1 MSFQKEI
8 SNALS
13 YITAH
18 GYQIH
23 PEAFKILKNLD
34 SNIMEIIQKVVR
46 FKKNQNDTNII
57 LIEDIRNFCTINIS
71 NKFDTLTVSDSKLQD
86 KNIIKTTIN
95 ETQEFEIISTSEIT
109 INKPNYR
116 ESFKI
121 IYDSA
126 DYIDPEEGINGY
138 ISLFKSRFH
147 QSLKILSTRPES
159 KRINKISSIK
169 RKIKQKNNNNNY
181 LENNISLNGNTSIIA
196 GLVMSKRSK
205 KNNIELAIDDLTG
218 IINTIALNEETIKLV
233 SKLTLDQMVM
243 LEIENKGINYVIK
256 NVVSPDI
263 PDHIPN
269 KGKSDGYVVLIS
281 DLHIGSKYF
290 KEQEFLKFLNWLNS
304 SDNEIVSKINFLC
317 IGGDLIDGVGIFP
330 NQEKELNDSTIYQQ
344 MSHLTSLLEQIP
356 KKIQV
361 FVIPGNHDLG
371 RRALPQPA
379 IPKKDA
385 GILYSWKNF
394 SMLGNPSY
402 IELNGVKI
410 LMYHGQGLDD
420 IIATI
425 PGLSYSNPAE
435 AMKTLLKARHLS
447 PIYGQR
453 TPIAPEK
460 DDMMVISEIPD
471 IFHSGHVHV
480 MGVQNYRGTLIVNSG
495 TWQDQ
500 TPFQQTMGIIPT
512 SGIAIAVNL
521 STLRPFQIDFSQ

>member
-13 YITAH
+13 YITAN

-23 PEAFKILKNLD
+23 PEAFRVLKNLN
-34 SNIMEIIQKVVR
+34 SNIMDIIQKVVR
-46 FKKNQNDTNII
+46 LKKTQNDNSNII
-57 LIEDIRNFCTINIS
+57 LIEDLQNFCTINIS
-71 NKFDTLTVSDSKLQD
+71 TESDNLTAADSIKILHKTLTKNNEIQDLNVSTQ
-86 KNIIKTTIN
+86 KNIVNK
-95 ETQEFEIISTSEIT
+95 STY
-109 INKPNYR
+109 N

-121 IYDSA
+121 IYDST
-126 DYIDPEEGINGY
+126 DYIDPEEGVNGY
-138 ISLFKSRFH
+138 ISLFKSRF
-147 QSLKILSTRPES
+147 SKTLKILSSRPES

-169 RKIKQKNNNNNY
+169 RRIKQKDNNNY
-181 LENNISLNGNTSIIA
+181 SENNLSSNGNTSIIA

-243 LEIENKGINYVIK
+243 LEIENKGINYIIK
-256 NVVSPDI
+256 NVISPDI
-263 PDHIPN
+263 PDHIPH
-269 KGKSDGYVVLIS
+269 KGKSEEYVVLIS

-290 KEQEFLKFLNWLNS
+290 KENEFVRFLNWLNS
-304 SDNEIVSKINFLC
+304 SDSEIVPKIKFLC
-317 IGGDLIDGVGIFP
+317 IGGDLIDGIGIFP
-330 NQEKELNDSTIYQQ
+330 NQDKELYDSTIYLQ
-344 MSHLTSLLEQIP
+344 MRHLTNLLEHIP
-356 KKIQV
+356 KRIQV

-371 RRALPQPA
+371 RRALPQPT

-385 GILYSWKNF
+385 EILYSWKNF
-394 SMLGNPSY
+394 TMLGNPSY

-425 PGLSYSNPAE
+425 PGLSYSNPAD

-453 TPIAPEK
+453 TPISAEK
-460 DDMMVISEIPD
+460 EDMMVITEIPD

-480 MGVQNYRGTLIVNSG
+480 MDVQNYRGTLIVNSG

-500 TPFQQTMGIIPT
+500 TPFQQTMGIMPT
-512 SGIAIAVNL
+512 PGIAIAVNL
-521 STLRPFQIDFSQ
+521 STLRPFQIDFNQ

>member
-1 MSFQKEI
+1 LSFQKEI

-13 YITAH
+13 YITAN

-23 PEAFKILKNLD
+23 PEAFRVLKNLN
-34 SNIMEIIQKVVR
+34 SNIMDIIQKVVR
-46 FKKNQNDTNII
+46 LKKTQNDNGSII
-57 LIEDIRNFCTINIS
+57 LIEDLQNFCTVNIS
-71 NKFDTLTVSDSKLQD
+71 TESDNLTAADSIKILHNTLKKNNEIQD
-86 KNIIKTTIN
+86 LNGSTQKN
-95 ETQEFEIISTSEIT
+95 T
-109 INKPNYR
+109 INKSTYN

-121 IYDSA
+121 IYDST
-126 DYIDPEEGINGY
+126 DYIDPEEGVNGY
-138 ISLFKSRFH
+138 ISLFKSRF
-147 QSLKILSTRPES
+147 SKTLKILSSRPES

-169 RKIKQKNNNNNY
+169 RRIKQKDNNNY
-181 LENNISLNGNTSIIA
+181 SENNLSSNGNTSIIA

-243 LEIENKGINYVIK
+243 LEIENKGINYIIK
-256 NVVSPDI
+256 NVISPDI
-263 PDHIPN
+263 PDHIPH
-269 KGKSDGYVVLIS
+269 KGKSEEYVVLIS

-290 KEQEFLKFLNWLNS
+290 KENEFVRFLNWLNS
-304 SDNEIVSKINFLC
+304 SDSEIVSKIKFLC

-330 NQEKELNDSTIYQQ
+330 NQDKELYDSTIYLQ
-344 MSHLTSLLEQIP
+344 MRHLTNLLEHVP
-356 KKIQV
+356 KRIQV

-371 RRALPQPA
+371 RRALPQPT

-385 GILYSWKNF
+385 EILYSWKNF
-394 SMLGNPSY
+394 TMLGNPSY

-425 PGLSYSNPAE
+425 PGLSYSNPAD

-453 TPIAPEK
+453 TPISAEK
-460 DDMMVISEIPD
+460 EDMMVITEIPD
-471 IFHSGHVHV
+471 ILHSGHVHV
-480 MGVQNYRGTLIVNSG
+480 MDVQNYRGTLIVNSG

-500 TPFQQTMGIIPT
+500 TPFQQTMGIMPT
-512 SGIAIAVNL
+512 PGIAIAVNL
-521 STLRPFQIDFSQ
+521 STLRPFQIDFNQ

>member
-1 MSFQKEI
+1 
-8 SNALS
+8 NNLS
-13 YITAH
+13 
-18 GYQIH
+18 
-23 PEAFKILKNLD
+23 
-34 SNIMEIIQKVVR
+34 S
-46 FKKNQNDTNII
+46 
-57 LIEDIRNFCTINIS
+57 
-71 NKFDTLTVSDSKLQD
+71 
-86 KNIIKTTIN
+86 
-95 ETQEFEIISTSEIT
+95 
-109 INKPNYR
+109 
-116 ESFKI
+116 
-121 IYDSA
+121 
-126 DYIDPEEGINGY
+126 
-138 ISLFKSRFH
+138 
-147 QSLKILSTRPES
+147 
-159 KRINKISSIK
+159 
-169 RKIKQKNNNNNY
+169 
-181 LENNISLNGNTSIIA
+181 NGNTSIIA

-205 KNNIELAIDDLTG
+205 KNGIELDIDDLTG

-243 LEIENKGINYVIK
+243 LEIENKGMNYVIK
-256 NVVSPDI
+256 NVISPDI

-269 KGKSDGYVVLIS
+269 KGKLEEYVILIS

-290 KEQEFLKFLNWLNS
+290 KENEFLRFLNWLNS
-304 SDNEIVSKINFLC
+304 PDNEIASKIKFLC

-330 NQEKELNDSTIYQQ
+330 NQEKELYDSTIYLQ
-344 MSHLTSLLEQIP
+344 MKHLTNLLEQIP
-356 KKIQV
+356 QRIQV

-385 GILYSWKNF
+385 EILYSWKNF
-394 SMLGNPSY
+394 TMLGNPSY

-453 TPIAPEK
+453 TPLSAEK
-460 DDMMVISEIPD
+460 EDMMVITEIPD
-471 IFHSGHVHV
+471 ILHSGHVHI
-480 MGVQNYRGTLIVNSG
+480 MDVQNYRGTLIVNSG
-495 TWQDQ
+495 TWQAQ

-512 SGIAIAVNL
+512 PGIAIAVNL

>member
-1 MSFQKEI
+1 M
-8 SNALS
+8 S
-13 YITAH
+13 YITAN

-23 PEAFKILKNLD
+23 PEAFKVLKNLN

-46 FKKNQNDTNII
+46 FKKTRNDDNNII

-71 NKFDTLTVSDSKLQD
+71 TECDDLTADSIKISHNTLK
-86 KNIIKTTIN
+86 KNN
-95 ETQEFEIISTSEIT
+95 EIQEFKTIPTQKDTVNKSTAF
-109 INKPNYR
+109 N

-121 IYDSA
+121 IYDST
-126 DYIDPEEGINGY
+126 DYIDPEEGVNGY
-138 ISLFKSRFH
+138 ISLFKSRF
-147 QSLKILSTRPES
+147 SKTLKILSSRPES
-159 KRINKISSIK
+159 KRINKISFVK
-169 RKIKQKNNNNNY
+169 RRIRQKNNNY
-181 LENNISLNGNTSIIA
+181 SENNNLSSNGNTSIIA
-196 GLVMSKRSK
+196 GLVMSKRPK

-243 LEIENKGINYVIK
+243 LEIENKGINYIIK
-256 NVVSPDI
+256 NVISPDI
-263 PDHIPN
+263 PDHLPN
-269 KGKSDGYVVLIS
+269 KAKSEEYVVLIS
-281 DLHIGSKYF
+281 DLHIGSRYF
-290 KEQEFLKFLNWLNS
+290 KENEFLKFLNWLNS
-304 SDNEIVSKINFLC
+304 SDNEIVSKIKFLC

-330 NQEKELNDSTIYQQ
+330 NQEKELYDSNIYLQ
-344 MSHLTSLLEQIP
+344 MSHLTNLLEQIP
-356 KKIQV
+356 KRIQV

-385 GILYSWKNF
+385 EILYSWKNF
-394 SMLGNPSY
+394 TMLGNPSY

-435 AMKTLLKARHLS
+435 AMKTLLKSRHLS

-453 TPIAPEK
+453 TPLSAEK
-460 DDMMVISEIPD
+460 EDMMVITEIPD
-471 IFHSGHVHV
+471 ILHSGHVHV
-480 MGVQNYRGTLIVNSG
+480 MDVQNYRGTLIVNSG

-500 TPFQQTMGIIPT
+500 TPFQQTMGIMPT
-512 SGIAIAVNL
+512 PGIAIAVNL

>member
-1 MSFQKEI
+1 
-8 SNALS
+8 
-13 YITAH
+13 
-18 GYQIH
+18 
-23 PEAFKILKNLD
+23 
-34 SNIMEIIQKVVR
+34 MEIIQKVVR

-71 NKFDTLTVSDSKLQD
+71 NEFDTLTVSDSKLQD

-138 ISLFKSRFH
+138 ISLFKSRYN

-169 RKIKQKNNNNNY
+169 RKIKQKNNNYLDNLDNN
-181 LENNISLNGNTSIIA
+181 LSVNGNTSIIA

-218 IINTIALNEETIKLV
+218 IINTIALNEDTIKLV

-243 LEIENKGINYVIK
+243 LEIENKGINYIIK
-256 NVVSPDI
+256 NVISPDI
-263 PDHIPN
+263 PDHIPH
-269 KGKSDGYVVLIS
+269 KGKSEEYVVLIS

-290 KEQEFLKFLNWLNS
+290 KENEFVRFLNWLNS
-304 SDNEIVSKINFLC
+304 SDSEIVSKIKFLC

-330 NQEKELNDSTIYQQ
+330 NQDKELYDSTIDLQ
-344 MSHLTSLLEQIP
+344 MSHLTNLLEHIP
-356 KKIQV
+356 KRIQV

-371 RRALPQPA
+371 RRALPQPT

-385 GILYSWKNF
+385 EILYSWKNF
-394 SMLGNPSY
+394 TMLGNPSY

-420 IIATI
+420 IIATV
-425 PGLSYSNPAE
+425 PGLSYSNPAD

-460 DDMMVISEIPD
+460 DDMMVITEIPD

-480 MGVQNYRGTLIVNSG
+480 MDVQNYRGTLIVNSG

-500 TPFQQTMGIIPT
+500 TPFQQTMGIMPT

>member
-13 YITAH
+13 YITAN

-23 PEAFKILKNLD
+23 PEAFRVLKNLN
-34 SNIMEIIQKVVR
+34 SNIMDIIQKVVR
-46 FKKNQNDTNII
+46 LKKTQNDNNNII
-57 LIEDIRNFCTINIS
+57 LIEDIQNFCTINIS
-71 NKFDTLTVSDSKLQD
+71 TENDYLKADSIKILHNTLKKNNEIQDLNVSTQ
-86 KNIIKTTIN
+86 KNIA
-95 ETQEFEIISTSEIT
+95 
-109 INKPNYR
+109 NKSPSNG
-116 ESFKI
+116 SFKI
-121 IYDSA
+121 IYDST
-126 DYIDPEEGINGY
+126 DYIDPEEGVNGY
-138 ISLFKSRFH
+138 ISLFKSRF
-147 QSLKILSTRPES
+147 SKTLKILSSRPES

-169 RKIKQKNNNNNY
+169 RRIKQKENNNY
-181 LENNISLNGNTSIIA
+181 SEDNLSSNGNTSIIA

-243 LEIENKGINYVIK
+243 LEIENKGINYIIK

-269 KGKSDGYVVLIS
+269 KGKSEEYVVLIS

-290 KEQEFLKFLNWLNS
+290 NENDFLRFLNWLNS
-304 SDNEIVSKINFLC
+304 SDNEIVSKIKFLC

-330 NQEKELNDSTIYQQ
+330 NQEKELYDSTICLQ
-344 MSHLTSLLEQIP
+344 MSHLTNLLQQIP
-356 KKIQV
+356 KRIQV
-361 FVIPGNHDLG
+361 FVIPGNHDPG
-371 RRALPQPA
+371 RRALPQPS
-379 IPKKDA
+379 IPKNDA
-385 GILYSWKNF
+385 ELLYGWKNF
-394 SMLGNPSY
+394 TMLGNPSY

-425 PGLSYSNPAE
+425 PGLSYSNPAD
-435 AMKTLLKARHLS
+435 AMKILLKARHLS

-453 TPIAPEK
+453 TPLSAEK
-460 DDMMVISEIPD
+460 EDMMVITEIPD
-471 IFHSGHVHV
+471 ILHSGHVHV
-480 MGVQNYRGTLIVNSG
+480 MDVQNYRGTLIVNSG

-500 TPFQQTMGIIPT
+500 TPFQQTMGIMPT
-512 SGIAIAVNL
+512 PGVAIVVNL
-521 STLRPFQIDFSQ
+521 STLRPFQINFSQ

>member
-13 YITAH
+13 YITSN

-23 PEAFKILKNLD
+23 PEAFRVLKNLN
-34 SNIMEIIQKVVR
+34 SNIMDIIQKVVR
-46 FKKNQNDTNII
+46 FKKTQNDNNNII
-57 LIEDIRNFCTINIS
+57 LIEDIQNFCTINIS
-71 NKFDTLTVSDSKLQD
+71 TESDNLTPIKITHNSLKKNNEIQDFKDVPTQKNTANK
-86 KNIIKTTIN
+86 
-95 ETQEFEIISTSEIT
+95 STY
-109 INKPNYR
+109 N

-121 IYDSA
+121 IYDST
-126 DYIDPEEGINGY
+126 DYIDPEEGVNGY
-138 ISLFKSRFH
+138 ISLFKSRF
-147 QSLKILSTRPES
+147 SKTLKILSSRPES

-169 RKIKQKNNNNNY
+169 RRIKQKDNNNY
-181 LENNISLNGNTSIIA
+181 SENKLSSNGNISIIA

-243 LEIENKGINYVIK
+243 LEIENKGINYIIK
-256 NVVSPDI
+256 NVISPDI

-269 KGKSDGYVVLIS
+269 KGKSEEYVVLIS

-290 KEQEFLKFLNWLNS
+290 KENEFLRFLNWLNS
-304 SDNEIVSKINFLC
+304 SDNEIVSKIKFLC

-330 NQEKELNDSTIYQQ
+330 NQDKELYDSTIYLQ
-344 MSHLTSLLEQIP
+344 MSHLTHLLEQIP
-356 KKIQV
+356 KRIQV

-379 IPKKDA
+379 IPKNDA
-385 GILYSWKNF
+385 EILYSWKNF
-394 SMLGNPSY
+394 TMLGNPSY

-425 PGLSYSNPAE
+425 PGLSYSNPAD

-453 TPIAPEK
+453 TPLSAEK
-460 DDMMVISEIPD
+460 EDMMVITEIPD
-471 IFHSGHVHV
+471 ILHSGHVHI
-480 MGVQNYRGTLIVNSG
+480 MDVQNYRGTLIVNSG

-500 TPFQQTMGIIPT
+500 TPFQQTMGIMPT
-512 SGIAIAVNL
+512 PGIAIAVNL

>member
-1 MSFQKEI
+1 M
-8 SNALS
+8 S
-13 YITAH
+13 YITAN

-23 PEAFKILKNLD
+23 PEAFKILKNLN
-34 SNIMEIIQKVVR
+34 SNIMDIIQKVVR
-46 FKKNQNDTNII
+46 FKKTQNDDNNII
-57 LIEDIRNFCTINIS
+57 FIEDIRNFCTINLSTEYDNLTTADSSIKIS
-71 NKFDTLTVSDSKLQD
+71 HTTLK
-86 KNIIKTTIN
+86 KNN
-95 ETQEFEIISTSEIT
+95 EIQEFKT
-109 INKPNYR
+109 IASQKNK
-116 ESFKI
+116 SFKI
-121 IYDSA
+121 IYDST
-126 DYIDPEEGINGY
+126 DYIDPEEGVNGY
-138 ISLFKSRFH
+138 ISLFKSRF
-147 QSLKILSTRPES
+147 SKTLRILSSRPDS
-159 KRINKISSIK
+159 KRINKISSVK
-169 RKIKQKNNNNNY
+169 RRIKQKNNNNY
-181 LENNISLNGNTSIIA
+181 SENNLSSNGKTSIIA

-243 LEIENKGINYVIK
+243 LEIENKGMNYIIK
-256 NVVSPDI
+256 NVFSPDI

-269 KGKSDGYVVLIS
+269 KAKSEDYVVLIS

-290 KEQEFLKFLNWLNS
+290 KENEFLRFLNWLNS
-304 SDNEIVSKINFLC
+304 SDNEIVSKIKFLC

-330 NQEKELNDSTIYQQ
+330 NQEKELYDSTICLQ
-344 MSHLTSLLEQIP
+344 MSHLTNLLQQIP
-356 KKIQV
+356 QRIQV

-371 RRALPQPA
+371 RRALPQPS

-385 GILYSWKNF
+385 EILYSWKNF
-394 SMLGNPSY
+394 TMLGNPSY

-453 TPIAPEK
+453 TPLSAEK
-460 DDMMVISEIPD
+460 EDMMVITEIPD
-471 IFHSGHVHV
+471 ILHSGHVHI
-480 MGVQNYRGTLIVNSG
+480 MDVQNYRGTLIVNSG

-500 TPFQQTMGIIPT
+500 TPFQQTMGIMPT
-512 SGIAIAVNL
+512 PGIAIAVNL
-521 STLRPFQIDFSQ
+521 STLRPFQIDFSR

>member
-1 MSFQKEI
+1 MTFQREI

-13 YITAH
+13 YITAN

-23 PEAFKILKNLD
+23 PEAFKILKNHN
-34 SNIMEIIQKVVR
+34 SNIMDIIQKVVK
-46 FKKNQNDTNII
+46 FKKTQNDHNNII
-57 LIEDIRNFCTINIS
+57 LIQDIKNFCTINIS
-71 NKFDTLTVSDSKLQD
+71 VECDNLATDSL
-86 KNIIKTTIN
+86 NISQNLLKKSN
-95 ETQEFEIISTSEIT
+95 EIDEFEILSRQKHTS
-109 INKPNYR
+109 NKSIYNR
-116 ESFKI
+116 SFKI
-121 IYDSA
+121 IYDST
-126 DYIDPEEGINGY
+126 DYIDPEEGVNGY
-138 ISLFKSRFH
+138 ISLFKDRFNKT
-147 QSLKILSTRPES
+147 LKILSSRPES
-159 KRINKISSIK
+159 KHINKITSIK
-169 RKIKQKNNNNNY
+169 RRIKQNHNN
-181 LENNISLNGNTSIIA
+181 LSSNGNTSIIA

-205 KNNIELAIDDLTG
+205 KNGIELAIDDLTG

-243 LEIENKGINYVIK
+243 LEIENKGINYIIK
-256 NVVSPDI
+256 NVISPDI

-269 KGKSDGYVVLIS
+269 KGKFEEYVILIS

-290 KEQEFLKFLNWLNS
+290 KENEFSRFLNWLNS
-304 SDNEIVSKINFLC
+304 PENEIASKIKFLC

-330 NQEKELNDSTIYQQ
+330 NQEKELYDSTIYLQ
-344 MSHLTSLLEQIP
+344 MKHLTSLLEQIP
-356 KKIQV
+356 KRIQV

-385 GILYSWKNF
+385 EILYSWKNF
-394 SMLGNPSY
+394 TMLGNPSY

-447 PIYGQR
+447 PVYGQR
-453 TPIAPEK
+453 TPLSAEK
-460 DDMMVISEIPD
+460 EDMMVITEIPD
-471 IFHSGHVHV
+471 ILHSGHVHI
-480 MGVQNYRGTLIVNSG
+480 MDVQNYRGTLIVNSG
-495 TWQDQ
+495 TWQAQ
-500 TPFQQTMGIIPT
+500 TPFQQTMGIMPT
-512 SGIAIAVNL
+512 PGIAIAVNL

>member
-1 MSFQKEI
+1 LSFQKEI

-13 YITAH
+13 YITAQ

-23 PEAFKILKNLD
+23 PEAFNILKKLD
-34 SNIMEIIQKVVR
+34 SNIMEIIQKVVK
-46 FKKNQNDTNII
+46 FKKSHNDTNII
-57 LIEDIRNFCTINIS
+57 LIEDIGNFCTIEIS
-71 NKFDTLTVSDSKLQD
+71 NELDNLTTSDSKFQD
-86 KNIIKTTIN
+86 NTIETIN
-95 ETQEFEIISTSEIT
+95 EIQEYKIISTQKIT
-109 INKPNYR
+109 TDKSNYR

-269 KGKSDGYVVLIS
+269 KGKTDEYVVLIS

-290 KEQEFLKFLNWLNS
+290 KENEFIKFLNWLNSS
-304 SDNEIVSKINFLC
+304 SDNEIVSKIKFLC

-344 MSHLTSLLEQIP
+344 MFHLTNLLDQIP

-379 IPKKDA
+379 IPKKDSE
-385 GILYSWKNF
+385 ILYSWKNF
-394 SMLGNPSY
+394 TMLGNPSY

-435 AMKTLLKARHLS
+435 AMKILLKARHLS

-453 TPIAPEK
+453 TPISPEK
-460 DDMMVISEIPD
+460 DDMMVITEVPD

-480 MGVQNYRGTLIVNSG
+480 MDVQNYRGTLIVNSG

-500 TPFQQTMGIIPT
+500 TPFQQTMGIMPT

>member
-1 MSFQKEI
+1 LSFQKEI

-71 NKFDTLTVSDSKLQD
+71 NEFDTLTVSDSKLQD

-169 RKIKQKNNNNNY
+169 RKIKQEKNNNY
-181 LENNISLNGNTSIIA
+181 LENNLSVNGNTSIIA

-233 SKLTLDQMVM
+233 SKLILDQMVM
-243 LEIENKGINYVIK
+243 LEIENKGINHVIK
-256 NVVSPDI
+256 NVISPDI

-269 KGKSDGYVVLIS
+269 KGKSDRYVVLIS

-290 KEQEFLKFLNWLNS
+290 KENEFLKFLNWLNS
-304 SDNEIVSKINFLC
+304 SSSENEIVSKIKL
-317 IGGDLIDGVGIFP
+317 
-330 NQEKELNDSTIYQQ
+330 
-344 MSHLTSLLEQIP
+344 
-356 KKIQV
+356 
-361 FVIPGNHDLG
+361 
-371 RRALPQPA
+371 
-379 IPKKDA
+379 
-385 GILYSWKNF
+385 NF
-394 SMLGNPSY
+394 S
-402 IELNGVKI
+402 V
-410 LMYHGQGLDD
+410 
-420 IIATI
+420 
-425 PGLSYSNPAE
+425 
-435 AMKTLLKARHLS
+435 
-447 PIYGQR
+447 
-453 TPIAPEK
+453 
-460 DDMMVISEIPD
+460 
-471 IFHSGHVHV
+471 
-480 MGVQNYRGTLIVNSG
+480 
-495 TWQDQ
+495 
-500 TPFQQTMGIIPT
+500 
-512 SGIAIAVNL
+512 
-521 STLRPFQIDFSQ
+521 

>member
-13 YITAH
+13 YITAN

-23 PEAFKILKNLD
+23 PEAFRVLKNLN
-34 SNIMEIIQKVVR
+34 SNIMDIIQKVVR
-46 FKKNQNDTNII
+46 LKKTQNDNSNII
-57 LIEDIRNFCTINIS
+57 LIEDLQNFCTINIS
-71 NKFDTLTVSDSKLQD
+71 TESDNLTAADSIKILHKTLTKNNEIQD
-86 KNIIKTTIN
+86 LNLS
-95 ETQEFEIISTSEIT
+95 TQKIVNKSTY
-109 INKPNYR
+109 N

-121 IYDSA
+121 IYDST
-126 DYIDPEEGINGY
+126 DYIDPEEGVNGY
-138 ISLFKSRFH
+138 ISLFKSRF
-147 QSLKILSTRPES
+147 SKTLKILSSRPES

-169 RKIKQKNNNNNY
+169 RRIKQKDNNNY
-181 LENNISLNGNTSIIA
+181 SENNLSSNGNTSIIA

-243 LEIENKGINYVIK
+243 LEIENKGINYIIK
-256 NVVSPDI
+256 NVISPDI
-263 PDHIPN
+263 PDHIPH
-269 KGKSDGYVVLIS
+269 KGKSEEYVVLIS

-290 KEQEFLKFLNWLNS
+290 KENEFVRFLNWLNS
-304 SDNEIVSKINFLC
+304 SDSEIVSKIKFLC

-330 NQEKELNDSTIYQQ
+330 NQDKELYDNTIYLQ
-344 MSHLTSLLEQIP
+344 MRHLTNLLEHIP
-356 KKIQV
+356 KRIQV

-371 RRALPQPA
+371 RRALPQPT

-385 GILYSWKNF
+385 EILYSWKNF
-394 SMLGNPSY
+394 TMLGNPSY

-425 PGLSYSNPAE
+425 PGLSYSNPAD
-435 AMKTLLKARHLS
+435 AMKILLKARHLS

-453 TPIAPEK
+453 TPISAEK
-460 DDMMVISEIPD
+460 EDMMVITEIPD
-471 IFHSGHVHV
+471 ILHSGHVHV
-480 MGVQNYRGTLIVNSG
+480 MDVQNYRGTLIVNSG

-500 TPFQQTMGIIPT
+500 TPFQQTMGIMPT
-512 SGIAIAVNL
+512 PGIAIAVNL
-521 STLRPFQIDFSQ
+521 STLRPFQIDFNQ

>member
-1 MSFQKEI
+1 MSFQKEV

-13 YITAH
+13 YITAN

-23 PEAFKILKNLD
+23 PEAFKVLKNLN
-34 SNIMEIIQKVVR
+34 SNIMDIIQKVVR
-46 FKKNQNDTNII
+46 LKKTQSDDNNII
-57 LIEDIRNFCTINIS
+57 LVEDFRNFCTINIS
-71 NKFDTLTVSDSKLQD
+71 TEYDDDLTADSSIKLSHTRFKQNNEIQELKTISTQ
-86 KNIIKTTIN
+86 KNIANK
-95 ETQEFEIISTSEIT
+95 STY
-109 INKPNYR
+109 N

-121 IYDSA
+121 IYDST
-126 DYIDPEEGINGY
+126 DYIDPEEGVNGY
-138 ISLFKSRFH
+138 ISLFKSRF
-147 QSLKILSTRPES
+147 SKTLRILSSRPES
-159 KRINKISSIK
+159 KRINKISFVKK
-169 RKIKQKNNNNNY
+169 RIKQKNNNNY
-181 LENNISLNGNTSIIA
+181 SENNLSSNGNTSIIA

-205 KNNIELAIDDLTG
+205 KNSIELAIDDLTG

-243 LEIENKGINYVIK
+243 LEIENKGINYIIK
-256 NVVSPDI
+256 NIISPDI

-269 KGKSDGYVVLIS
+269 KAKSEEYVVLIS
-281 DLHIGSKYF
+281 DLHIGSRYF
-290 KEQEFLKFLNWLNS
+290 KENEFLRFLNWLNS
-304 SDNEIVSKINFLC
+304 SDNEIVSKIKFLC

-330 NQEKELNDSTIYQQ
+330 NQEKELYDSTICLQI
-344 MSHLTSLLEQIP
+344 SHLTNLLEQIP
-356 KKIQV
+356 KRIQV

-371 RRALPQPA
+371 RRALPQPS

-385 GILYSWKNF
+385 EILYSWKNF
-394 SMLGNPSY
+394 TMLGNPSY

-453 TPIAPEK
+453 TPLSAEK
-460 DDMMVISEIPD
+460 EDMMVITEIPD
-471 IFHSGHVHV
+471 ILHSGHVHV
-480 MGVQNYRGTLIVNSG
+480 MDVQNYRGTLIVNSG

-500 TPFQQTMGIIPT
+500 TPFQQTMGIMPT
-512 SGIAIAVNL
+512 PGIAIAVNL

>member
-13 YITAH
+13 YITAN

-23 PEAFKILKNLD
+23 PEAFRVLQNLN
-34 SNIMEIIQKVVR
+34 SNIMDIIQKVVR
-46 FKKNQNDTNII
+46 LKKTQNDNSNII
-57 LIEDIRNFCTINIS
+57 LIQDIQNFCTINIS
-71 NKFDTLTVSDSKLQD
+71 TESNNLTADSIKILHNTLKKNNEIQDLNVSTQ
-86 KNIIKTTIN
+86 KN
-95 ETQEFEIISTSEIT
+95 T
-109 INKPNYR
+109 INKSTYN

-121 IYDSA
+121 IYDST
-126 DYIDPEEGINGY
+126 DYIDPEEGVNGY
-138 ISLFKSRFH
+138 ISLFKSRF
-147 QSLKILSTRPES
+147 SKTLKILSSRPES

-169 RKIKQKNNNNNY
+169 RRIKQKDNNNY
-181 LENNISLNGNTSIIA
+181 SENNLSSNGNTSIIA

-218 IINTIALNEETIKLV
+218 IINTIALNEETIKIV

-243 LEIENKGINYVIK
+243 LEIENKGMNYIIK
-256 NVVSPDI
+256 NVISPDI

-269 KGKSDGYVVLIS
+269 KGKSEQYVVLIS

-290 KEQEFLKFLNWLNS
+290 KENDFLRFLNWLNS
-304 SDNEIVSKINFLC
+304 SDNEIVSKIKFLC

-330 NQEKELNDSTIYQQ
+330 NQDKELYDNTIYLQ
-344 MSHLTSLLEQIP
+344 MNHLTNLLEHIP
-356 KKIQV
+356 KRIQV

-371 RRALPQPA
+371 RRALPQPT

-385 GILYSWKNF
+385 EILYSWKNF
-394 SMLGNPSY
+394 TMLGNPSY

-425 PGLSYSNPAE
+425 PGLSYSNPAD

-453 TPIAPEK
+453 TPISAEK
-460 DDMMVISEIPD
+460 EDMMVITEIPD
-471 IFHSGHVHV
+471 ILHSGHVHV
-480 MGVQNYRGTLIVNSG
+480 MDVQNYRGTLIVNSG

-500 TPFQQTMGIIPT
+500 TPFQQTMGIMPT
-512 SGIAIAVNL
+512 PGIAIAVNL

>member
-13 YITAH
+13 YITAN

-23 PEAFKILKNLD
+23 PEAFRVLKNLN
-34 SNIMEIIQKVVR
+34 SNIMDIIQKVVR
-46 FKKNQNDTNII
+46 LKKTQNDNSSII
-57 LIEDIRNFCTINIS
+57 LIEDLQNFCTVNIS
-71 NKFDTLTVSDSKLQD
+71 TESDNLTAADSIKILHNTLKKNNEIQDLNVSTQ
-86 KNIIKTTIN
+86 KN
-95 ETQEFEIISTSEIT
+95 T
-109 INKPNYR
+109 INKSTYN

-121 IYDSA
+121 IYDST
-126 DYIDPEEGINGY
+126 DYIDPEEGVNGY
-138 ISLFKSRFH
+138 ISLFKSRF
-147 QSLKILSTRPES
+147 SKTLKILSSRPES

-169 RKIKQKNNNNNY
+169 RRIKQKDNNNY
-181 LENNISLNGNTSIIA
+181 SENNLSSNGNTSIIA

-243 LEIENKGINYVIK
+243 LEIENKGINYIIK
-256 NVVSPDI
+256 NVISPDI
-263 PDHIPN
+263 PDHIPH
-269 KGKSDGYVVLIS
+269 KGKSEEYVVLIS

-290 KEQEFLKFLNWLNS
+290 KENEFVRFLNWLNS
-304 SDNEIVSKINFLC
+304 SDSEIVSKIKFLC

-330 NQEKELNDSTIYQQ
+330 NQDKELYDSTIYLQ
-344 MSHLTSLLEQIP
+344 MRHLTNLLEHIP
-356 KKIQV
+356 KRIQV

-371 RRALPQPA
+371 RRALPQPT

-385 GILYSWKNF
+385 EILYSWKNF
-394 SMLGNPSY
+394 TMLGNPSY

-425 PGLSYSNPAE
+425 PGLSYSNPAD

-453 TPIAPEK
+453 TPISAEK
-460 DDMMVISEIPD
+460 EDMMVITEIPD
-471 IFHSGHVHV
+471 ILHSGHVHV
-480 MGVQNYRGTLIVNSG
+480 MDVQNYRGTLIVNSG

-500 TPFQQTMGIIPT
+500 TPFQQTMGIMPT
-512 SGIAIAVNL
+512 PGIAIAVNL
-521 STLRPFQIDFSQ
+521 STLRPFQIDFNQ

>member
-8 SNALS
+8 SKALS
-13 YITAH
+13 YITSN

-23 PEAFKILKNLD
+23 PEAFRVLKNLN
-34 SNIMEIIQKVVR
+34 SNIMDIIQKVVR
-46 FKKNQNDTNII
+46 NKKTQNNNNII
-57 LIEDIRNFCTINIS
+57 LIEDIQNFCTINIS
-71 NKFDTLTVSDSKLQD
+71 TESDNLTPIEISHNSFKKNNEIQDFKDVPIQKNTANK
-86 KNIIKTTIN
+86 
-95 ETQEFEIISTSEIT
+95 STY
-109 INKPNYR
+109 N

-121 IYDSA
+121 IYDST
-126 DYIDPEEGINGY
+126 DYIDPEEGVNGY
-138 ISLFKSRFH
+138 ISLFKSRF
-147 QSLKILSTRPES
+147 SKTLKILSSRPES

-169 RKIKQKNNNNNY
+169 RRIKQKDNNNY
-181 LENNISLNGNTSIIA
+181 SENNLSSNGNISIIA

-243 LEIENKGINYVIK
+243 LEIENKGINYIIK
-256 NVVSPDI
+256 NVISPDI

-269 KGKSDGYVVLIS
+269 KGKSEEYVVLIS

-290 KEQEFLKFLNWLNS
+290 KENEFLRFLNWLNS
-304 SDNEIVSKINFLC
+304 SDNEIVSKIKFLC

-330 NQEKELNDSTIYQQ
+330 NQDKELYDSTIYLQ
-344 MSHLTSLLEQIP
+344 MSHLTHLLEQIP
-356 KKIQV
+356 KRIQV

-385 GILYSWKNF
+385 EILYSWKNF
-394 SMLGNPSY
+394 TMLGNPSY

-425 PGLSYSNPAE
+425 PGLSYSNPAD

-453 TPIAPEK
+453 TPLSAEK
-460 DDMMVISEIPD
+460 EDMMVITEIPD
-471 IFHSGHVHV
+471 ILHSGHVHV
-480 MGVQNYRGTLIVNSG
+480 MDVQNYRGTLIVNSG

-500 TPFQQTMGIIPT
+500 TPFQQTMGIMPT
-512 SGIAIAVNL
+512 PGIAIAVNL

>member
-1 MSFQKEI
+1 LSFQKEI

-23 PEAFKILKNLD
+23 PEAFKILKDLD
-34 SNIMEIIQKVVR
+34 SNIMEIIQKVVK
-46 FKKNQNDTNII
+46 FKKSHNDTNII
-57 LIEDIRNFCTINIS
+57 LIEDIGNFCTLKIS
-71 NKFDTLTVSDSKLQD
+71 NELDSLTTSDSKLQD
-86 KNIIKTTIN
+86 NTIKTIN
-95 ETQEFEIISTSEIT
+95 KIQEFKIISTQKIT
-109 INKPNYR
+109 NDKSNYR

-121 IYDSA
+121 IFDSA
-126 DYIDPEEGINGY
+126 DYIDPQEGINGY

-159 KRINKISSIK
+159 KHINKISSIK
-169 RKIKQKNNNNNY
+169 RKIKQKNNNY
-181 LENNISLNGNTSIIA
+181 LENNPSLNENGNTSIIIA

-256 NVVSPDI
+256 NVISPDI

-269 KGKSDGYVVLIS
+269 KGKSDEYVVLIS

-290 KEQEFLKFLNWLNS
+290 KEDEFIKFLNWLNSS
-304 SDNEIVSKINFLC
+304 SDNEIVSKIKFLC

-344 MSHLTSLLEQIP
+344 MHHLTNLLEQIP
-356 KKIQV
+356 KNIQV

-385 GILYSWKNF
+385 EILYTWKNF
-394 SMLGNPSY
+394 TMLGNPSY

-453 TPIAPEK
+453 TPISPEK
-460 DDMMVISEIPD
+460 DDMMVITEIPD
-471 IFHSGHVHV
+471 ILHSGHVHV
-480 MGVQNYRGTLIVNSG
+480 MDVQNYRGTLIVNSG

-500 TPFQQTMGIIPT
+500 TPFQQTMGIMPT